1 MSEERRKTMTTERRD
16 VLANKL
22 RDKQMGEAAIA
33 QSLGDVRGELTE
45 REVAQRIVAWARQ
58 LRKKGA

>member
-33 QSLGDVRGELTE
+33 QTLGDVRGELTE